1 MAREFQ
7 AGRVSV
13 SIASLVAATVAGG
26 VCGMF
31 PLRVMSEELP
41 TQQMSNENPD
51 ASDTWPGIV
60 DEFALRLVSPGQE
73 IKALIREKA
82 GARAFDDT
90 RVVPLSL
97 AAKSWSTFRLISARA
112 YRAPAVSV
120 ASDLAADL
128 SAAGDVPQELIEQ
141 LVPNNTD
148 ELRRKGD
155 ATALKFLDAV
165 LDPKLNEPIGV
176 IALLDA
182 SGKQPRLVLVL
193 IRGVDVPTETQN
205 QLRVSGAIFGDLDQ
219 AIAAK

>member
-41 TQQMSNENPD
+41 TQQMSNEKPD
-51 ASDTWPGIV
+51 AWPGIV

-90 RVVPLSL
+90 RVVPLPV

-165 LDPKLNEPIGV
+165 LDPKLNEPIGL